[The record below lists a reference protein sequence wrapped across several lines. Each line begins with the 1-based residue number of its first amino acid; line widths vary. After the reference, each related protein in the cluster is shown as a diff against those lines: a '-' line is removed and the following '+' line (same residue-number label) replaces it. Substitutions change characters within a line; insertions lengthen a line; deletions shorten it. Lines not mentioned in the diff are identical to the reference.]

1 MQRRSVILAAGGF
14 MGAVGVGQV
23 AAAGPAAAA
32 FGDRRSVY
40 DVLNYGAKGDGTTDD
55 TAAFQAALTDARAV
69 PEGAT
74 LLIPPGKYPLTKGL
88 VLGPRM
94 TVSAYGAH
102 IFRTK
107 DCGALVKNFDSV
119 TPASAYE
126 GAGDIALLGGTWDM
140 RGSAFKQQS
149 DAIGFAHAGGI
160 LVQDCTVLDTP
171 SAHAVE
177 LNAVRRARIVNCL
190 FDGLHVTG
198 EGTDT
203 ATNREAVQITGAIS
217 AASLPAPAYDNTPC
231 QDIQI
236 TGCTLRAGADGSR
249 PFGALVGDHG
259 GVKNVVHRDIRIVGN
274 HIERSAAYGIR
285 TTDWQQAFIAGNT
298 IESVGVTAVQV
309 GSPAGNALND
319 ITITGNIIRNTGTGT
334 DTATGGAIVVSSG
347 GDRHNGITITDNT
360 IRTVK
365 GEAGIYVTQSDGVT
379 ISGNTV
385 NGTARPG
392 GNSQGIHVQNAPYAV
407 ISGNTVT
414 DAQGDGIGVDS
425 GAVGTLIAHNTVLNP
440 AGHGIAAG
448 TNDVSLRDNQITGA
462 NRSGSTATYGIR
474 LGGNAANASCQGNV
488 VRKGD
493 GPVAAEAAI
502 VALPGCVGAWITG
515 NDLRGWG
522 GGTAAVLDRATGT
535 LVSANA
541 M

>member
-1 MQRRSVILAAGGF
+1 MDRRGVILAAGGF
-14 MGAVGVGQV
+14 VGALGAGQV
-23 AAAGPAAAA
+23 VAAGPAAAA
-32 FGDRRSVY
+32 GDRRSVH
-40 DVLNYGAKGDGTTDD
+40 DVLAYGAKGDGTTDD
-55 TAAFQAALTDARAV
+55 TAAFQAALTAARAV

-74 LLIPPGKYPLTKGL
+74 LLIPPGRYPLTKGL

-102 IFRTK
+102 VLRTR

-119 TPASAYE
+119 TPVSAYD

-140 RGSAFKQQS
+140 RGSAYQQQS
-149 DAIGFAHAGGI
+149 DAIGFAHADGI

-198 EGTDT
+198 QGTDT

-217 AASLPAPAYDNTPC
+217 AVSLPAPAYDNTPC
-231 QDIQI
+231 QDILI
-236 TGCTLRAGADGSR
+236 SGCTLRAAADGSR

-259 GVKNVVHRDIRIVGN
+259 GAKGVVHRDIRVIGN
-274 HIERSAAYGIR
+274 HVERSAAYGIR
-285 TTDWQQAFIAGNT
+285 TTDWQQAVIAGNT
-298 IESVGVTAVQV
+298 IESVGVTAIQV
-309 GSPAGNALND
+309 SSPAGNALND
-319 ITITGNIIRNTGTGT
+319 ITITGNIIRNTGS
-334 DTATGGAIVVSSG
+334 DTSTGGAIVVSSG
-347 GDRHNGITITDNT
+347 GDRHNGVTITDNT

-365 GEAGIYVTQSDGVT
+365 GEAGIYVTQCDGVT
-379 ISGNTV
+379 ISGNTIA
-385 NGTARPG
+385 GTARPG
-392 GNSQGIHVQNAPYAV
+392 GNSQGIHVRYAPHAV

-414 DAQGDGIGVDS
+414 DAQGDGIGVDTDAQ
-425 GAVGTLIAHNTVLNP
+425 GALIAHNTVLNP

-448 TNDVSLRDNQITGA
+448 TDDISLRDNRITGA
-462 NRSGSTATYGIR
+462 NRAGAAATYGIR
-474 LGGNAANASCQGNV
+474 FGGNAANASCQGNV

-493 GPVAAEAAI
+493 GPVPAEAAV
-502 VALPGCVGAWITG
+502 VALPGCTGTWITG

-522 GGTAAVLDRATGT
+522 GGAAAVLDKAVGT
-535 LVSANA
+535 LASANA